1 MELLIKTLENVKIG
15 VQGGYQDFDDS
26 LDSVLDQ
33 FNKIEIHDS
42 QLEWE
47 SLKENLSKLKYID
60 NLIKKVNYKLEGKFL
75 KSVEKFMETIDKNS
89 IYYLRSIDWTNYEY
103 SGYIQDNAPVV
114 REYLENAIK
123 TDNMLYR
130 IDYTIYA
137 LSVLI
142 NIIENITTLEYN
154 DVIEDQS
161 FISEFSFK
169 KRKTE

>member
-1 MELLIKTLENVKIG
+1 MDLLIKTLENVSLSKE
-15 VQGGYQDFDDS
+15 DFDDS

-33 FNKIEIHDS
+33 FNQIEIHDS

-47 SLKENLSKLKYID
+47 SLKENLSKLRYID

-75 KSVEKFMETIDKNS
+75 KSVEKFMEKIDKNS

-103 SGYIQDNAPVV
+103 SSYIQDNAPVV

-123 TDNMLYR
+123 TDNILYR

-142 NIIENITTLEYN
+142 NIIENITNLQY
-154 DVIEDQS
+154 DDIIDDQS
-161 FISEFSFK
+161 FISEFSLK

>member
-1 MELLIKTLENVKIG
+1 MDLLIKNLETFSIN
-15 VQGGYQDFDDS
+15 YQEFEDS
-26 LDSVLDQ
+26 LDSVLDK
-33 FNKIEIHDS
+33 FNEIEIHDS

-75 KSVEKFMETIDKNS
+75 KSVKKFMETIDKNS
-89 IYYLRSIDWTNYEY
+89 IYYLRSIDWSNYEY
-103 SGYIQDNAPVV
+103 SQYIQDNAPVV
-114 REYLENAIK
+114 KEYLENAIN

-142 NIIENITTLEYN
+142 NIIENITNLQYDDT
-154 DVIEDQS
+154 IEDQS
-161 FISEFSFK
+161 FISEFSIK
-169 KRKTE
+169 KRKTD